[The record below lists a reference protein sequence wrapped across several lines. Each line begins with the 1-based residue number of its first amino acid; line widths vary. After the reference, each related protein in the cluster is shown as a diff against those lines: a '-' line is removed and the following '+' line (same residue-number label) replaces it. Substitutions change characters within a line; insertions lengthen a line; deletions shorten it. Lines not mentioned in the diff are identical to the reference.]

1 MSDPAATSE
10 PSSRARRIGPVIE
23 VGLLVVAAIVWF
35 ATRAQ
40 WRVLDPSHVEWML
53 NGDWAATWHG
63 WLFHVRGPFTL
74 PPGLTPN
81 LLAPWGTSVF
91 YTNSVFW
98 LCELGRLLGLVVSR
112 DFQLYGLF
120 IASSYAGLAV
130 TAWWLLR
137 RLGAAPGLR
146 LAGAL
151 LMMAEPMLP
160 ARYGHI
166 ALTGQWLVMLQ
177 IAVAVLL
184 VTEATRPERL
194 VWLACGGAAFAV
206 GVEGYL
212 AAISIPLALANVVI
226 ATWRTGVTWRQA
238 GVGVALLVLGTAA
251 MLWLVGGILPDPVNR
266 TAEGFGDFSADLGT
280 LFNSHNLSRWVPGFP
295 VSGRQGEGYAYLGLG
310 TLLIVATALGVAA
323 TRLRETARMLWV
335 LLPLVLVV
343 LGEAFYAAS
352 ARVTFSGKVLVE
364 LWGFFKLLDPLPSMF
379 RTSGRFIW
387 ALHYLVGLGSLA
399 AVVLASRRR
408 ALWAL
413 PVVIAAVVQLA
424 EVPARPQVF
433 DVAPQPPPLGAE
445 WAGLGAHYR
454 HLKVVPIQVQWVCG
468 YNEPLINRLSRV
480 AAREGLTINSGL
492 VGRVPAAVG
501 PLCNARFSGPVER
514 DTLYVIDPD
523 PSYAADL
530 HGARCGTLEGVPVCV
545 HAESFLAPRLAYV
558 VP

>member
-1 MSDPAATSE
+1 MSE
-10 PSSRARRIGPVIE
+10 PASTPAPPSPRRVGPIIE
-23 VGLLVVAAIVWF
+23 VCLLVVAAVVWF
-35 ATRAQ
+35 GTRTQ
-40 WRVLDPSHVEWML
+40 WRILDPTHVEWML
-53 NGDWAATWHG
+53 SGDWAATYHG
-63 WLFHVRGPFTL
+63 WLFHIRGPFTL

-98 LCELGRLLGLVVSR
+98 LAEVGKLVGLAVSR

-120 IASSYAGLAV
+120 LASSYAGLAL

-151 LMMAEPMLP
+151 LVMAEPMLP
-160 ARYGHI
+160 ARFGHI
-166 ALTGQWLVMLQ
+166 ALTAQWLVLLQ
-177 IAVAVLL
+177 LAIGVLL
-184 VTEATRPERL
+184 VTEPTRPHRL
-194 VWLACGGAAFAV
+194 AWLSCGGAAFAV

-226 ATWRTGVTWRQA
+226 AKWRA
-238 GVGVALLVLGTAA
+238 GVSWKQSAIALALLVVGTGL

-280 LFNSHNLSRWVPGFP
+280 FFNSHQLSRWVPGFP
-295 VSGRQGEGYAYLGLG
+295 VSSRQGEGFSYLGLG
-310 TLLIVATALGVAA
+310 MFVVVASALGVAA
-323 TRLRETARMLWV
+323 TRVRETARVLW
-335 LLPLVLVV
+335 LLAPLLVMV
-343 LGEAFYAAS
+343 LGEALYAAS
-352 ARVTFSGKVLVE
+352 ARITFSGQVVLE

-387 ALHYLVGLGSLA
+387 SLHYLLGLGSLA
-399 AVVLASRRR
+399 ALVIASRRR

-413 PVVIAAVVQLA
+413 PVVIGAIVQLSEIA
-424 EVPARPQVF
+424 PRPRGWDVPPL
-433 DVAPQPPPLGAE
+433 PPPLGPQ
-445 WAGLGAHYR
+445 WTGLRGQYQ
-454 HLKVVPIQVQWVCG
+454 HLRVVPIQVQWVCG
-468 YNEPLINRLSRV
+468 YNEPLINRLSQV

-501 PLCNARFSGPVER
+501 PLCNAHFSGPLSR
-514 DTLYVIDPD
+514 DTIYVIDPD
-523 PSYAADL
+523 PNYASDL
-530 HGARCGTLEGVPVCV
+530 HGAKCGPLEGVLICV
-545 HAESFLAPRLAYV
+545 APDTPLAARLPYL